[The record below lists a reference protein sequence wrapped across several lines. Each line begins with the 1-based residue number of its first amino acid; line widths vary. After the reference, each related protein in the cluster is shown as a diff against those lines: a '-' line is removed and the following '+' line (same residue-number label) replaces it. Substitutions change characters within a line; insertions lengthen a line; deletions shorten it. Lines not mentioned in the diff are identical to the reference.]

1 MKGNLIMEKKNRKA
15 EEFKT
20 EEKRMEEGYTDS
32 MAVDP
37 AEKHVQDKDSKVQN
51 QERNLAKGGNNSN
64 IRQK

>member
-1 MKGNLIMEKKNRKA
+1 MKKPNRAAEDFKN
-15 EEFKT
+15 EEQN
-20 EEKRMEEGYTDS
+20 MEEGYTDE

-37 AEKHVQDKDSKVQN
+37 AEKNIQDKDSKVQN

>member
-1 MKGNLIMEKKNRKA
+1 MEKKNRAA
-15 EEFKT
+15 EEFKD
-20 EEKRMEEGYTDS
+20 EEQRMEEGYTDK

-37 AEKHVQDKDSKVQN
+37 ALKNVQDKDSKVQN

>member
-1 MKGNLIMEKKNRKA
+1 MDKKNRKA
-15 EEFKT
+15 GELKN
-20 EEKRMEEGYTDS
+20 EEKRLEEGYTDR

-37 AEKHVQDKDSKVQN
+37 AEKPVQDKNSKVQN